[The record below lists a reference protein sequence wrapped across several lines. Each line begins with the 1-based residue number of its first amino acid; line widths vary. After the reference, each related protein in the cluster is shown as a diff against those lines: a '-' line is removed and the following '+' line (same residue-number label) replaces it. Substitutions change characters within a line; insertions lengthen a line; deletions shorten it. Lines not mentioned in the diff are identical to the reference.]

1 MCGPAETCPEF
12 DLPSAKDSILRAE
25 ADWIMQA
32 YMTSQ
37 EECLRPSQRPSTA
50 NDEQLDDR
58 NGLPEQTGGGTS
70 VAQGQK
76 LRREILSQLLS
87 KVQSNAA
94 SLVEPLLDTGMMCSD
109 ASLL

>member
-1 MCGPAETCPEF
+1 
-12 DLPSAKDSILRAE
+12 
-25 ADWIMQA
+25 MQA
-32 YMTSQ
+32 YVTSR
-37 EECLRPSQRPSTA
+37 EESLRPSQRPSTA

-58 NGLPEQTGGGTS
+58 NGLPEQAGGGTS

-94 SLVEPLLDTGMMCSD
+94 SLVEPLLDTGMMCSN